1 MFLEWESQS
10 AYALTELVMFVF
22 TCLILLAT
30 VCIALVV
37 FFMYYYRDDSSFFSL
52 LRPVFEN
59 ILPNAVN
66 FLPEKTVTVDAQNG
80 KKVDDVVF
88 VGYKEKRDVF
98 SEQSPRNRL
107 VRIWV
112 HVYFTI
118 ICSIIIIWALSVFS
132 DTVLYLKS
140 TSCRDLSVKDTD
152 SSCFLLST
160 RDIPPGVQDIIDN
173 REGGLVPCQQVQ
185 DYLMFT
191 NSTFDLEVIC
201 YQSQLHP
208 LAAFGVA
215 YGTMKSIA
223 FAIVALITL
232 ILIITTKIRKW
243 ENKKYSRFFL
253 YLFQVIQIT
262 FSVLVIFATATLAPT
277 MHEVK
282 GARNSVLDYLRGERF
297 YHFSVIILLSFTAI
311 FVLGLFPWWAFEELD
326 PPRKNAGVHGIIHSL
341 LLHFKF
347 TTSLADQ
354 IVFDIFKEEKND
366 NSKEEKTPKAKD
378 DIELAEMTAQEEED
392 DNVNQTTPLLN

>member
-1 MFLEWESQS
+1 MFGI
-10 AYALTELVMFVF
+10 
-22 TCLILLAT
+22 TCFILLAT

-37 FFMYYYRDDSSFFSL
+37 FFTYYKEDSSFFSL
-52 LRPVFEN
+52 LRPVFQN
-59 ILPNAVN
+59 ILPTAVT
-66 FLPEKTVTVDAQNG
+66 FLPEKTNEVDPS
-80 KKVDDVVF
+80 VEVDVVF
-88 VGYKEKRDVF
+88 VGYKERRDVF
-98 SEQSPRNRL
+98 SEHNPKNRL

-152 SSCFLLST
+152 STCFLLST
-160 RDIPPGVQDIIDN
+160 RDIPQGVQDIIDN

-208 LAAFGVA
+208 LAALGVA

-223 FAIVALITL
+223 FAIITLITL
-232 ILIITTKIRKW
+232 ILIFTAKIHDIIHLRCQ
-243 ENKKYSRFFL
+243 EDEKKEQRVRQLFF
-253 YLFQVIQIT
+253 YIFEGIQIT
-262 FSVLVIFATATLAPT
+262 FSILVIIATGTLAPT
-277 MHEVK
+277 IHEVK
-282 GARNSVLDYLRGERF
+282 GARNSAIDYLRGERF
-297 YHFSVIILLSFTAI
+297 YHFSVIILLAITAI
-311 FVLGLFPWWAFEELD
+311 FVLGLFPWWAFEQLK
-326 PPRKNAGVHGIIHSL
+326 PPRSNAGVHGIIHSL

-354 IVFDIFKEEKND
+354 VVFGFFKEEKKD
-366 NSKEEKTPKAKD
+366 NPPKAKNGD
-378 DIELAEMTAQEEED
+378 DFELVEMPAEEEED
-392 DNVNQTTPLLN
+392 DDEHVDQTTPLMKQ